1 MHIFLLN
8 PTDVLFFRDGRPMGG
23 ASSGHGAG
31 WPLPSVL
38 NSAFHGVLHRANLE
52 GVHGHN
58 HWKGEENRG
67 TDTRKFGSLVTAGP
81 FPVCTNGSAH
91 TWFFPRPLDGGS
103 LQEPSANV
111 MHPVHGGERGCNSSL
126 PAPLKYAVGSGV
138 APSKETASPWWSEGA
153 WNSYLG
159 TAARDA
165 AAARVFFKKDSDF
178 SDAEHTY
185 GIGIDPETDSTRK
198 GAFYSANYLR
208 LREGWRL
215 GAVAQALDKDF
226 KDPKHGNDLLLA
238 GLGRSGGTL
247 LIGGQQRTADC
258 REHRD
263 AAGRLPLPQGKRD
276 GFAQGHGKFLVKWV
290 LLTPGIWPRI
300 AQHEGGWLPSW
311 ISHEDGAVLLK
322 AGEQERGPRE
332 PRDAWR
338 ARVKALPSIAAKLVA
353 SVIGK
358 PVPVTGFALAHG
370 AAEREDGGAKSTHLA
385 APAGCVY
392 YFEADTE
399 AAARELADALNWH
412 GSDTSCTTIRR
423 RRSTL
428 MGEKGFG
435 LGVCGTW
442 QFHAASLG

>member
-1 MHIFLLN
+1 MHTFLLH

-23 ASSGHGAG
+23 SSSGHGAA
-31 WPLPSVL
+31 WPLPGVL

-52 GVHGHN
+52 GVHGHD
-58 HWKGEENRG
+58 HWKGEESRG

-103 LQEPSANV
+103 LAEQSSSV
-111 MHPVHGGERGCNSSL
+111 VLPVREGRSSCNSSL
-126 PAPLKYAVGSGV
+126 PAPLKYASGSVV

-159 TAARDA
+159 TAARDELSK
-165 AAARVFFKKDSDF
+165 RVFFKRDADF

-185 GIGIDPETDSTRK
+185 GIGIDPDTESTK
-198 GAFYSANYLR
+198 EGAFYSANYLR

-215 GAVAQALDKDF
+215 GGFAQALDKDF
-226 KDPKHGNDLLLA
+226 KDPEHGNDLLLA
-238 GLGRSGGTL
+238 ALGRSRGTL
-247 LIGGQQRTADC
+247 LIGGQQRTAEC
-258 REHRD
+258 LVLP
-263 AAGRLPLPQGKRD
+263 ATGRLPLPQGKREKF
-276 GFAQGHGKFLVKWV
+276 GQGHGKFLVKWV

-300 AQHEGGWLPSW
+300 GQHDGGWLPSW
-311 ISHEDGAVLLK
+311 ISHEDGAVLLR
-322 AGEQERGPRE
+322 AGDQERGKRE
-332 PRDAWR
+332 HRDAWR
-338 ARVKALPSIAAKLVA
+338 ARVKDLPSIRAKLVA
-353 SVIGK
+353 AVVGK

-370 AAEREDGGAKSTHLA
+370 AAEREAGGAKSTHLA

-392 YFEADTE
+392 YFEADDE
-399 AAARELADALNWH
+399 AAAQELADALNWH
-412 GSDTSCTTIRR
+412 GPDTGCTTIRR

-442 QFHAASLG
+442 QFHDASIG

>member
-23 ASSGHGAG
+23 SSSGHGAG
-31 WPLPSVL
+31 WPLPGVL

-58 HWKGEENRG
+58 HWRGQENRG

-81 FPVCTNGSAH
+81 FPVCTHGIAH
-91 TWFFPRPLDGGS
+91 TWFFPRPLDGGN
-103 LQEPSANV
+103 LLEPSVALV
-111 MHPVHGGERGCNSSL
+111 QPVYHSGGGSHSNL

-138 APSKETASPWWSEGA
+138 APSKETAPPWWSEGA

-159 TAARDA
+159 TQARDE
-165 AAARVFFKKDSDF
+165 AAARVFFKRDSDF

-185 GIGIDPETDSTRK
+185 GIGIDPDTESTRES
-198 GAFYSANYLR
+198 AFYSANYLR

-215 GAVAQALDKDF
+215 GAFAQALDKDF
-226 KDPKHGNDLLLA
+226 KDPEHGNDLLLA
-238 GLGRSGGTL
+238 ALGKSGGSV

-258 REHRD
+258 RVYPD
-263 AAGRLPLPQGKRD
+263 SGGRLPLPQGKRE
-276 GFAQGHGKFLVKWV
+276 GFMKERDKFLVKWV
-290 LLTPGIWPRI
+290 LLSPGIWPHI
-300 AQHEGGWLPSW
+300 GQHEGGWLPSW
-311 ISHEDGAVLLK
+311 INHETGAVLLK
-322 AGEQERGPRE
+322 AGEQERGQRE
-332 PRDAWR
+332 HREAWR
-338 ARVKALPSIAAKLVA
+338 ARVKGLPSIAAKLVA
-353 SVIGK
+353 AVIGK

-370 AAEREDGGAKSTHLA
+370 AAERENGGAKSTHLA
-385 APAGCVY
+385 APAGSVY

-412 GSDTSCTTIRR
+412 GPDTTCTTIRR

-442 QFHAASLG
+442 RFHAASLG

>member
-1 MHIFLLN
+1 MHVLLLN
-8 PTDVLFFRDGRPMGG
+8 PTDILFFRDGRPMGG
-23 ASSGHGAG
+23 SSSGHGAG
-31 WPLPSVL
+31 WPLPGVL
-38 NSAFHGVLHRANLE
+38 NSAFHGILHRANLE

-58 HWKGEENRG
+58 HWKGGENRG
-67 TDTRKFGSLVTAGP
+67 NDARKFGSLVTAGP

-103 LQEPSANV
+103 IAEPSASV
-111 MHPVHGGERGCNSSL
+111 LHPFHSGRRDSSSSL
-126 PAPLKYAVGSGV
+126 PVPLKYAAGSGV
-138 APSKETASPWWSEGA
+138 APSKETAAPWWSEGA
-153 WNSYLG
+153 WNRYLG
-159 TAARDA
+159 TPARDEFA
-165 AAARVFFKKDSDF
+165 GRVFFKKDSDF

-185 GIGIDPETDSTRK
+185 GIGIDPETDSTRE

-226 KDPKHGNDLLLA
+226 KDARHSNDLLLA
-238 GLGRSGGTL
+238 GLERCGGTVF
-247 LIGGQQRTADC
+247 IGGQQRTAEC
-258 REHRD
+258 RVHP
-263 AAGRLPLPQGKRD
+263 AASGRLPLPQGRRD
-276 GFAQGHGKFLVKWV
+276 GFLQGHGKFLVKWV

-300 AQHEGGWLPSW
+300 GEHEGGWLPSW

-332 PRDAWR
+332 HRDAWR

-353 SVIGK
+353 AVIGK
-358 PVPVTGFALAHG
+358 PLPVTGFALANG
-370 AAEREDGGAKSTHLA
+370 AAEREEGGAKSTHLA

-392 YFEADTE
+392 FFEADTE

-412 GSDTSCTTIRR
+412 GPDTSCTTIRR

-435 LGVCGTW
+435 LGVCGSW
-442 QFHAASLG
+442 RFHSASIV